1 MPKYIENE
9 TQIEVDVT
17 GLRAWD
23 GEPQM
28 DTVTYPDGTTQY
40 TMRHERMVELF
51 TIVSPQTIQL
61 RGLCTSQYDRPLPA
75 QQTGATK
82 P

>member
-1 MPKYIENE
+1 MPRYIENE

-23 GEPQM
+23 GEPQV
-28 DTVTYPDGTTQY
+28 DTITYPDGTQY
-40 TMRHERMVELF
+40 TMRHELTMALF
-51 TIVSPQTIQL
+51 TIVTPQTIQWT
-61 RGLCTSQYDRPLPA
+61 GLCTAAYDRPLPA
-75 QQTGATK
+75 QQTGAK